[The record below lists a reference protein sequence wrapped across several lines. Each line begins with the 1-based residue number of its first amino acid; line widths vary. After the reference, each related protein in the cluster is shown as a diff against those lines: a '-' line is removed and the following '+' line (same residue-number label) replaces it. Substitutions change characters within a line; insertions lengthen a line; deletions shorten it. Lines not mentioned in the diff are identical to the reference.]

1 MKTAF
6 LIPRALVH
14 STGGR
19 KQRRR
24 WRKGGVAGAL
34 ATLGLLLG
42 PGSVGVASVGAAA
55 GPQAGV
61 SAAVRGTV
69 LLKQDPRPDVIGIR
83 ADDGAAVF
91 LGNSIKSAPAAGMQ
105 LMLLDETTVT
115 VGEDAELA
123 VDEFVY
129 DPAQNTGKLDM
140 RLVKGTFRLV
150 TGGISDMNP
159 AATTIRTPTATIG
172 IRGTIVLIQ
181 VTETGTTVALGGP
194 GSNKDSR
201 ERVGAVEVTTA
212 KGTVLI
218 TRPGFATSFSADGAM
233 SPPRRLTDVESA
245 DIAYRLTRDGIN
257 TNATIRD
264 VMKGADS
271 AAPASAG
278 TKDEAAPTPAAM
290 PRAAAAMTS
299 AVLDSGAP
307 LTEGIRQAVS
317 ASGKAEIVVAADFRE
332 VENTQTTNFGN
343 AATRILAPQPKPE
356 ATPEPE
362 TPAPIAPAEIVEEE
376 TLDSGTVDYG
386 LSLENNATPAPYNA
400 ITLDPTLYQQA
411 AAFAAILSLTGT
423 ASYGQPLIGLHYF
436 WNAPTRELVAAQ
448 ANMAFPG
455 RDTIGTY
462 DFNADANFSSR
473 TLSMTF
479 SRLTFSD
486 AARSPGAYSFFPD
499 GLVMKV
505 PVSLEQGTVSGL
517 LSFSAQQLIP
527 GTRWR
532 LNVTGTV
539 RNGPAS
545 VAEAMYH
552 ALTIGYVGPGNPR
565 PPVRYAG
572 AGLSP
577 TTARD
582 EAPPSPDILPAAV
595 TTNIWDAVNAPGIAS
610 YTATA
615 VPLYNQADVT
625 IGNRGLMNTPPR
637 GVTPVGSYN
646 FNAVIDFATRQ
657 ITSSVWNIAVASDP
671 ALATADAAT
680 HYTSSAIRSFFPT
693 DTVEAGAS
701 MSLGDSRP
709 INGTT
714 LQAVMKRV
722 VDLDDD
728 PAKLA
733 SIMRQTLSITQND
746 TGLYAGGSTITGV
759 HTRQ

>member
-1 MKTAF
+1 MPGAS
-6 LIPRALVH
+6 VH
-14 STGGR
+14 
-19 KQRRR
+19 
-24 WRKGGVAGAL
+24 GVGGAL
-34 ATLGLLLG
+34 ATLLANLGLLLSAA
-42 PGSVGVASVGAAA
+42 PAGAVT

-69 LLKQDPRPDVIGIR
+69 FLKEDPHPDVIGIR
-83 ADDGAAVF
+83 ADDGASVF

-140 RLVKGTFRLV
+140 RLAKGTFRLV

-159 AATTIRTPTATIG
+159 AATIIRTPTATIG
-172 IRGTIVLIQ
+172 IRGTIVLIR
-181 VTETGTTVALGGP
+181 VTEDGTTVALGGP
-194 GSNKDSR
+194 GAHTDSR

-218 TRPGFATSFSADGAM
+218 TRPGFAVFFSFDGEI

-245 DIAYRLTRDGIN
+245 DVAYRLTRDGIN
-257 TNATIRD
+257 TTATIRD
-264 VMKGADS
+264 IMEGADS
-271 AAPASAG
+271 VAPVSGGTKAEPASAS
-278 TKDEAAPTPAAM
+278 TKTEAGATPVGVSRT
-290 PRAAAAMTS
+290 PGAMTS
-299 AVLDSGAP
+299 IILDSGAP
-307 LTEGIRQAVS
+307 LTEGIRQALS
-317 ASGKAEIVVAADFRE
+317 ASGKPEIVVAADFRE
-332 VENTQTTNFGN
+332 VENTQTTSFGN
-343 AATRILAPQPKPE
+343 AATSLLVPQPMPE
-356 ATPEPE
+356 ATPQTE
-362 TPAPIAPAEIVEEE
+362 TPAPAALAESVDAE
-376 TLDSGTVDYG
+376 TEDSGTVDYG
-386 LSLENNATPAPYNA
+386 LSAENNSTTPAYTR

-411 AAFAAILSLTGT
+411 AAPAAILSLTGT
-423 ASYGQPLIGLHYF
+423 ASYRQPQIGLHYY
-436 WNAPTRELVAAQ
+436 WNAPTRELLADQ
-448 ANMAFPG
+448 ANMTFPG
-455 RDTIGTY
+455 RDAIGAY
-462 DFNADANFSSR
+462 DFDASVNFSSR
-473 TLSMTF
+473 TLTMTF
-479 SRLTFSD
+479 SGMTFSD
-486 AARSPGAYSFFPD
+486 PARGPAAYSFFPA

-565 PPVRYAG
+565 PPIRYGG

-577 TTARD
+577 TVARD
-582 EAPPSPDILPAAV
+582 EAPPAPDTLPAAV
-595 TTNIWDAVNAPGIAS
+595 SANIWDAVNTPGIAS
-610 YTATA
+610 YTATE
-615 VPLYNQADVT
+615 VPLYNQGEIT
-625 IGNRGLMNTPPR
+625 IGSRGLMNPPPR

-657 ITSSVWNIAVASDP
+657 ITSSVWNIVVASDP
-671 ALATADAAT
+671 ALATADVAK
-680 HYTSSAIRSFFPT
+680 HYTNSTIRTFFANE
-693 DTVEAGAS
+693 VAEAGGSLA
-701 MSLGDSRP
+701 LGDSRP
-709 INGTT
+709 INGTDMD
-714 LQAVMKRV
+714 AVVKRV
-722 VDLDDD
+722 VYLDDD
-728 PAKLA
+728 PARLA
-733 SIMRQTLSITQND
+733 SIMRQTLSIVENG